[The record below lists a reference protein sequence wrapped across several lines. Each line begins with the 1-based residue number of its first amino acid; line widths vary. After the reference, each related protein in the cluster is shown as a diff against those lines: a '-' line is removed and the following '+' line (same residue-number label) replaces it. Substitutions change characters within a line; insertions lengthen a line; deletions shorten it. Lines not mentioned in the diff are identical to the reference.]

1 MLRRRL
7 LNSFIENGGGND
19 SYCKAL
25 FHFEN
30 DIADSSSNN
39 LASTGDGLR
48 YSTSIK
54 KFGAYGAYLRDT
66 SRSGVT
72 LPSGFSNTYLTGDFT
87 IDYWYSPPI
96 KITEGT
102 WHDHFFLGLTTNDSY
117 PFVSCYMTKYNSDNL
132 IEVGC
137 YNYDGSITA
146 FVYHIFESLPQDFIH
161 VAVVRKNGIIYL
173 YINGV
178 SVGTPAVFNYTIDAS
193 QSKSLVH
200 CYNGGT
206 MDEFRISN
214 IARWTSNF
222 TPPTAPYA

>member
-7 LNSFIENGGGND
+7 LNSFIEDGGGND

-30 DIADSSSNN
+30 NITDSSSNN
-39 LASTGDGLR
+39 LTCTGDGLR

-54 KFGAYGAYLRDT
+54 KFGTYGAYLSDT
-66 SRSGVT
+66 SRAGVT

-87 IDYWYSPPI
+87 IDYWYRPPYS
-96 KITEGT
+96 ITEGAFD
-102 WHDHFFLGLTTNDSY
+102 DHFFLGMKTNDTYS
-117 PFVSCYMTKYNSDNL
+117 FVSCYIGKYNGVNY

-137 YNYDGSITA
+137 YSYDGSITA
-146 FVYHIFESLPQDFIH
+146 FVYHVFESLPQDFIH

-178 SVGTPAVFNYTIDAS
+178 SVGTPAAFNYTIDAS
-193 QSKSLVH
+193 QSKSLVN
-200 CYNGGT
+200 CYNGGN

-214 IARWTSNF
+214 IARWTENF
-222 TPPTAPYA
+222 TPPTQAY